1 MCANHKCLCPVSV
14 SWPLKPETVS
24 LSLNHIPCSLDQK
37 ASINFLAPQTS
48 CLCVE
53 TKFRHLNPKPQT
65 LNLVPLRGNEV
76 SFTTQTLNPNRNY
89 LRHLDEWQVTAAT
102 TMLMPCPFACSR
114 ATCRRRIAVK
124 ESLDDDIHQRPFV
137 RKQVIEDHNHIHQ
150 RHRQQQQQPDQTS
163 DQQSQRPTVEI
174 STAGPSP
181 ANANNGIPDAA
192 GQPSSRT
199 NGSNQR
205 LTTLESEPVSISPS
219 RRRVP
224 APWPVQQ
231 EHRRVPCA
239 TPVSPHRIPGGG
251 AAGGSVDGGY
261 VGGPTSLWTSKD
273 VWENHRAGRKQFRD
287 NAARPPSAIGAAGV
301 PWALG

>member
-1 MCANHKCLCPVSV
+1 V
-14 SWPLKPETVS
+14 
-24 LSLNHIPCSLDQK
+24 
-37 ASINFLAPQTS
+37 
-48 CLCVE
+48 
-53 TKFRHLNPKPQT
+53 
-65 LNLVPLRGNEV
+65 
-76 SFTTQTLNPNRNY
+76 
-89 LRHLDEWQVTAAT
+89 
-102 TMLMPCPFACSR
+102 
-114 ATCRRRIAVK
+114 VK

-150 RHRQQQQQPDQTS
+150 NHHHHQQQQKPKPDQS
-163 DQQSQRPTVEI
+163 PNHQRQQPTVEI
-174 STAGPSP
+174 APARPSP
-181 ANANNGIPDAA
+181 PNANNGMLDAA

-205 LTTLESEPVSISPS
+205 LTTLESEPTSISPS

-239 TPVSPHRIPGGG
+239 TPVSPHRIPGGN
-251 AAGGSVDGGY
+251 AVGGSVEGGY

-273 VWENHRAGRKQFRD
+273 VWENHKAGRKQFRD